1 MTAYC
6 DLLDVK
12 QLMTGDV
19 PVSSDAW
26 DLTIT
31 NAIGQVS
38 DLIDQEVRN
47 MRGQPEGWSFLPGTD
62 TASRYTGQGSP
73 LLPIDDSVA
82 VSGVSLLDDI
92 GNSVQTLTLGRDY
105 QPWPINDLPITG
117 LRRISSRWPTNYA
130 GVLVRRTPG
139 YAMTTPP
146 NVALAT
152 AQEVIR
158 AIRGGQAGEDDRLG
172 MSPFGSVI
180 VSKALLQSTLRMLNR
195 YRFAAG
201 LLRGPR

>member
-1 MTAYC
+1 MGYC
-6 DLLDVK
+6 SLLDVK

-19 PVSSDAW
+19 PVQSSAFDA
-26 DLTIT
+26 TIT
-31 NAIGQVS
+31 NVIEQVS

-47 MRGQPEGWSFLPGTD
+47 LRGQPEGWSFLPGSD

-82 VSGVSLLDDI
+82 VSGVSLLDDF
-92 GNSVQTLTLGRDY
+92 GNVMQVLTVGRDY
-105 QPWPINDLPITG
+105 QPWPINDLPITA
-117 LRRISSRWPTNYA
+117 LRRIAACWPSNYA
-130 GVLVRRTPG
+130 GVLVNRTPG
-139 YAMTTPP
+139 YGATTPP

-152 AQEVIR
+152 VQEVIR

-172 MSPFGSVI
+172 ISPFGSVI
-180 VSKALLQSTLRMLNR
+180 VSKALLQSTQRMLAR
-195 YRFAAG
+195 YRYGAG